1 MPEYKAPLRDMH
13 FVMDEVL
20 DFAASYEAYGL
31 EDASP
36 DLVNAILEE
45 GGKFAGEVLAPLNR
59 TGDEEGCH
67 MMASSP
73 RPKALK
79 KPTNSM
85 SITVGAP

>member
-45 GGKFAGEVLAPLNR
+45 GGKFAG
-59 TGDEEGCH
+59 
-67 MMASSP
+67 AS
-73 RPKALK
+73 A
-79 KPTNSM
+79 
-85 SITVGAP
+85 

>member
-20 DFAASYEAYGL
+20 KFSDGYEAFGL

-36 DLVNAILEE
+36 DMVSAILEE
-45 GGKFAGEVLAPLNR
+45 GGKFAGAVLAPLNR

-67 MMASSP
+67 IDDGVVTT
-73 RPKALK
+73 PKGFKEAYR
-79 KPTNSM
+79 
-85 SITVGAP
+85 